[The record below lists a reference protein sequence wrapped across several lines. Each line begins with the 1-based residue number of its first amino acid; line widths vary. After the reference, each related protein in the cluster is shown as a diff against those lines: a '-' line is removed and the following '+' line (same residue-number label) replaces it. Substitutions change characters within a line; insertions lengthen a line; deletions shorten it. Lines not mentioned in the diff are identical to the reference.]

1 MSELRPIL
9 VPLTVSENNMTV
21 PLGVNEAINVQ
32 VGADYEYLTHKPQ
45 INGVTLIGDKSWDD
59 LGLEPYVQAVTNTY
73 THTQSQAAAT
83 WTIAHNL
90 NKHPSVTV
98 VDSAGSVCYGNVQ
111 YTDANTVVVT
121 FQAAFAG
128 TAYLN

>member
-1 MSELRPIL
+1 MK
-9 VPLTVSENNMTV
+9 
-21 PLGVNEAINVQ
+21 
-32 VGADYEYLTHKPQ
+32 GADYEYLTHKPQ